1 LTVSLVLFITG
12 SAQPKLTYEALA
24 NILIASPT
32 DVNEIEKIS
41 YFLNQETTKIDDLI
55 AESQNVIELLKE
67 RRSALISSAV
77 TGKIDV
83 RNYHA

>member
-1 LTVSLVLFITG
+1 LHEQETI
-12 SAQPKLTYEALA
+12 AQ
-24 NILIASPT
+24 
-32 DVNEIEKIS
+32 
-41 YFLNQETTKIDDLI
+41 FLDEETTKIDDLI